1 MCVTFHV
8 SEQLLSE
15 IFINLRN
22 IQHGVIINLRTSPQ
36 KKCLLILS
44 YFK

>member
-15 IFINLRN
+15 NFIKIRK
-22 IQHGVIINLRTSPQ
+22 IHCDVIINFLKSP
-36 KKCLLILS
+36 
-44 YFK
+44 F